1 MCIVYVQYSTV
12 YIGKH
17 NGDMGEN
24 KKLYTFFVKEG
35 PLSVPGFYFM
45 YNIWQDAGIRTR
57 VAATAA
63 RCAANELYT
72 LHKSQLVLE
81 IQKITPVIS
90 QIKYRQ
96 KSK

>member
-1 MCIVYVQYSTV
+1 MYIVYVQYSTV

-24 KKLYTFFVKEG
+24 KKLYTFFVNEG

-45 YNIWQDAGIRTR
+45 YNFWQDAGIRTR

>member
-1 MCIVYVQYSTV
+1 MYIVYVQYSTV

-35 PLSVPGFYFM
+35 PLSVPGFTLCTIFGRM
-45 YNIWQDAGIRTR
+45 PEFEPGLLRRQPD
-57 VAATAA
+57 V
-63 RCAANELYT
+63 LPMSYT
-72 LHKSQLVLE
+72 QVPITVVLE

-90 QIKYRQ
+90 QIKDRQ